1 MPRHFRGQHLCCAPA
16 AGMVVARPGPKNTH
30 PVPGA
35 WRKPIARC
43 EVCGRRVKQPS
54 RSIINGRI
62 ICSMHNPR
70 PDQRAHRREERSR
83 RPEFDRPEGIVSSQP
98 GPVPVRVD
106 GPAQAI
112 ALAAEPAVE
121 AAVAAPAVEAAVAAP
136 AVEAVVAVE
145 PAVEAVVAAPD
156 VEAIVAALAVEA
168 AVEAPTV
175 ESVTSA
181 PQGEPP
187 LTESAVAAEG
197 RDEDGLEAPPLPA
210 SVATAEEVVAS
221 LPATE
226 EQDPASPGAEEPAAQ
241 EKPAPVRPSRTR
253 RAATAVAEESSAQ
266 GKES

>member
-1 MPRHFRGQHLCCAPA
+1 
-16 AGMVVARPGPKNTH
+16 
-30 PVPGA
+30 
-35 WRKPIARC
+35 
-43 EVCGRRVKQPS
+43 
-54 RSIINGRI
+54 
-62 ICSMHNPR
+62 MHNPR